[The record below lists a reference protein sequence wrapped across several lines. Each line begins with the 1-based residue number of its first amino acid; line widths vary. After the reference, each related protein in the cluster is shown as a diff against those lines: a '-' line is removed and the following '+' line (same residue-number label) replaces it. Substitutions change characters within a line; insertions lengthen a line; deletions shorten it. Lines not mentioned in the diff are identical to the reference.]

1 MNGDN
6 AAQSEHRLARIAGLL
21 YLLLIPTAAPGI
33 MSGQMAVAESPE
45 ATLVGIG
52 AGQTMFAV
60 TTVLGV
66 AGFVVFLL
74 LAYALRRL
82 FRRNGPVLADVM
94 LLLVV
99 ASIAPALAAMAYR
112 VDILTLLA
120 QTGGVPAL
128 VPGALSDSVAMLL
141 AQSNNAMQLA
151 VIFWGLWLFPLG
163 LLAYRSAFV
172 PSLIGLLL
180 MIGSPFYV
188 LTFIGAV
195 LDPAYQESVL
205 AIIAGVAFGIPTML
219 GEFGIALW
227 LAIKG
232 TGWKAA
238 PQKST
243 VLGADTN

>member
-1 MNGDN
+1 MNGN
-6 AAQSEHRLARIAGLL
+6 SAARSEHRLARIAGIL
-21 YLLLIPTAAPGI
+21 YLLLFPTAAPGI

-45 ATLVGIG
+45 ATLAGIE

-66 AGFVVFLL
+66 AGFIVFLL

-82 FRRNGPVLADVM
+82 FHSRGPVLADVM
-94 LLLVV
+94 LLLVI
-99 ASIAPALAAMAYR
+99 ASIGPGLAAMAYR
-112 VDILTLLA
+112 VDILVLLA

-128 VPGALSDSVAMLL
+128 APRELADTVALSL
-141 AQSNNAMQLA
+141 AGSNNAMQLA

-163 LLAYRSAFV
+163 LLAYRSTFV
-172 PSLIGLLL
+172 PSAIGVLL

-188 LTFIGAV
+188 LAFLGGVFDWASQY
-195 LDPAYQESVL
+195 PALLMIV
-205 AIIAGVAFGIPTML
+205 GVVFGIPTML

-232 TGWKAA
+232 AGWKAGVPNSA
-238 PQKST
+238 VRSPT
-243 VLGADTN
+243 D